1 MPHPLPPAT
10 TSAPPEASPDAPPA
24 LAAPA
29 AAPPPIV
36 QAEPALSLLE
46 IGLRNRGKLIAC
58 GVLALTL
65 GVIYQLTATPQFQST
80 AEVFVLTD
88 RAARD
93 DAPLAPGGLAAGM
106 PSTQAALLGS
116 NPVLLAAL
124 EDPAVNRTA
133 TIAGIETPARRL
145 RHLQTSL
152 DIGWSE
158 DTETVS
164 VTYRDEVPADT
175 AAVVN
180 GVVHAYLKQLRLPVG
195 DDAAGPTTD
204 PDADAELAAVFEAPG
219 SADGS
224 TPGEPGVLDEQMIAA
239 GLMALSEQ
247 RTTTQSEFEAAA
259 MRYDKALNTADNP
272 TQLAA
277 LLTESGV
284 DPRNLGLAELAFLR
298 AELARLDQ
306 QLAGMPASW
315 GPQHKVRGPIQRQA
329 EALRGEVRVLRTA
342 ASDAMLGLLQTQ
354 RDGAADRLAEL
365 DRRIAADQARAAAL
379 ARPPVDF
386 FQPALEPIDKVAP
399 RGVQTMGIAL
409 FLGLAAGLALTLRSE
424 MKRPSTAAALPP
436 AAAPARAVVADDP
449 PAPLRLGRSEDL
461 AAGPGP
467 DAPGINAPGIDTP
480 PLLGQV
486 PEVPAGSRLTS
497 PNFDATASSIHQI
510 RAVLQVQ
517 ARKHQHA
524 AFAFTSPRRGAGKTS
539 VTIGVASS
547 LAMSGTR
554 TLVVDCDLAGRI
566 ARGQTTPPGSSHPV
580 SGSETSA
587 ADNGQHV
594 NGQAHD
600 PFGPIDP
607 AGSSAENASLDNI
620 AREQGYVSD
629 DDERALA
636 SEAAGQIGITGV
648 LDGAPLEKC
657 VVPATV
663 PGLALLPAV
672 HATTAHIGK
681 MSDRFIREL
690 IDRARADYD
699 LVLFDT
705 GPVPGSVEAL
715 LVTSQADG
723 VIVVVPQGEQKSA
736 LDRTMSYLK
745 VVGAKVAGTVFN
757 RSAHAPDPG
766 RADDRHASLGGAA
779 AMAAAA
785 GASRHAVDH
794 AGDGGEDPLVE
805 LERQQNAADDDGEY
819 LAGDAPLGSGI
830 LAAAV
835 FSDADSDYANQ
846 DWKLEET
853 SEFNGSVEE
862 LFGKVD
868 DDNNTKKP

>member
-1 MPHPLPPAT
+1 MPHPLPPAKT
-10 TSAPPEASPDAPPA
+10 PAP
-24 LAAPA
+24 
-29 AAPPPIV
+29 APPPTAEPPAIV
-36 QAEPALSLLE
+36 RAEPALSLLE
-46 IGLRNRGKLIAC
+46 IGLRNKGKFIAC
-58 GVLALTL
+58 VAVALLL
-65 GVIYQLTATPQFQST
+65 GVVYQLTATRTYESI

-88 RAARD
+88 RDARD
-93 DAPLAPGGLAAGM
+93 DAPLSPGGLAAGL
-106 PSTQAALLGS
+106 PSTHAALLES
-116 NPVLLAAL
+116 TPVLTAAL
-124 EDPAVNRTA
+124 EDPAVAETD
-133 TIAGIETPARRL
+133 TIREIETPARRL
-145 RHLQTSL
+145 RHLQKSI
-152 DIGWSE
+152 DVGWSE
-158 DTETVS
+158 DVETVS
-164 VTYRDEVPADT
+164 IAYRGEVREET
-175 AAVVN
+175 AVIVN
-180 GVVHAYLKQLRLPVG
+180 GVVHAYLRHLRLPAG
-195 DDAAGPTTD
+195 DGRTEPAGTVEPAT
-204 PDADAELAAVFEAPG
+204 DAELAAVFG
-219 SADGS
+219 DDGS
-224 TPGEPGVLDEQMIAA
+224 DAAANGNGVLDEQMLAA

-259 MRYDKALNTADNP
+259 MRYDKALGVADNP
-272 TQLAA
+272 TQLSA
-277 LLTESGV
+277 LLTEAGV

-298 AELARLDQ
+298 TELARLDQ

-315 GPQHKVRGPIQRQA
+315 GMEHKVRGPIQRQA
-329 EALRGEVRVLRTA
+329 DALRGEVRLLRTA

-365 DRRIAADQARAAAL
+365 DRRIAAGQARAATL
-379 ARPPVDF
+379 VRPPVDF
-386 FQPALEPIDKVAP
+386 FQPAMVPLDKVSP
-399 RGVQTMGIAL
+399 RGTQTLGIAL

-424 MKRPSTAAALPP
+424 MKRPSAAAALPEP
-436 AAAPARAVVADDP
+436 HAPARTVVADEP
-449 PAPLRLGRSEDL
+449 PAPRRLERSRDL
-461 AAGPGP
+461 ADDGP
-467 DAPGINAPGIDTP
+467 DATP
-480 PLLGQV
+480 MLGQV

-517 ARKHQHA
+517 ARNHQHA

-566 ARGQTTPPGSSHPV
+566 ARGQTTPPPGPGNSNSASV
-580 SGSETSA
+580 SEKPDSG
-587 ADNGQHV
+587 NGQHV
-594 NGQAHD
+594 NGTGHD
-600 PFGPIDP
+600 PYGPIDP

-629 DDERALA
+629 DHERALA
-636 SEAAGQIGITGV
+636 SDHTAGQIGITGV

-699 LVLFDT
+699 LILFDT

-723 VIVVVPQGEQKSA
+723 VVVVVPQGEQKSA

-766 RADDRHASLGGAA
+766 KADERHASLGGAA

-794 AGDGGEDPLVE
+794 AGDDGEDPLVE

-853 SEFNGSVEE
+853 SEFNGSVDE

-868 DDNNTKKP
+868 GDEAKKS